1 VSDNFTDKIS
11 AAFAEHRRLL
21 DQFEKSGAV
30 ASIADAARII
40 VESLRNGGTIYV
52 CGNGGSAADAQH
64 ITGELVGRFLKE
76 RKGYRAVALTTDTS
90 ILTSVGNDYSFDS
103 IYSRQV
109 EALAKPGDVLIAL
122 STSGSSKNILAAA
135 KSALGSGAKVVAFTG
150 KSNSELETIA
160 DVTICAV
167 APTSAQSQELHQI
180 AYHLICGLV
189 EESLCG

>member
-1 VSDNFTDKIS
+1 MSDKFTDKIT
-11 AAFAEHRRLL
+11 AVFGEHRRLF
-21 DQFEKSGAV
+21 DQFEKSGAAV
-30 ASIADAARII
+30 AIAGAVKII
-40 VESLRNGGTIYV
+40 VESLRNGGTVYI

-64 ITGELVGRFLKE
+64 IAGELVGRFLKE

-90 ILTSVGNDYSFDS
+90 ILTSIGNDYSFDD

-109 EALAKPGDVLIAL
+109 EALVRAGDVLIAL

-135 KSALGSGAKVVAFTG
+135 KVARIGGAKVVAFTG
-150 KSNSELETIA
+150 KSNSELEKMA
-160 DVTICAV
+160 EVTICAA
-167 APTSAQSQELHQI
+167 APTSAQSQELHQV